1 MSDQITMAGFEP
13 PHEKELSAYREIL
26 PSLQKAAAES
36 GADGAAIAIKHGKSY
51 SSVWYGSIL
60 AFRLKL
66 RKDARCIEVPMGSK
80 DAAAALGPSDGQK
93 EVSGGFWRVKLGPE
107 PVREHA
113 DVLAAVLRDAIDR
126 LPKEWDCCSRYME
139 CSDAKRCVHPDP
151 AQALKCGYRKIL
163 VSGKIYYGENRNVD

>member
-1 MSDQITMAGFEP
+1 MSSQITMAGFEP
-13 PHEKELSAYREIL
+13 PHEKELTAYQEIL
-26 PSLQKAAAES
+26 PSLQGAAAES

-51 SSVWYGSIL
+51 SSVWYGSVL

-66 RKDARCIEVPMGSK
+66 RKDARYVEVPLGSK
-80 DAAAALGPSDGQK
+80 DTVGALGLSDGQK
-93 EVSGGFWRVKLGPE
+93 ETPSGFWRVRLGPE

-113 DVLAAVLRDAIDR
+113 DVLSAVLRDAIGR

-139 CSDAKRCVHPDP
+139 CSGAKRCVHPDP

-163 VSGKIYYGENRNVD
+163 AAGKIYYGENRNMD